1 MRHAIDPKID
11 CVFKA
16 LLGAEENRNLLIHF
30 LNAFLA
36 GELLEPIV
44 WVDILN
50 PYNEKE
56 FLSDK
61 LSIVDVKAKDGHER
75 IYQIEIQ
82 LTSYSHLPARIIYN
96 WADIYSQQLKSGQD
110 YGELRPTYAIW
121 LLAENLITD
130 DSDYVHH
137 YKVRDEQGKTFTQH
151 GGIWLLELEYS
162 PPPEGVSNSV
172 IQYCLSYNNQGAGIG
187 LFEFGA
193 AKPWENNT
201 VRYNVSQND
210 GLINAGSLAVWRNE
224 AGGTMRNCEIYNN
237 TFYNDTIKGLSLWIY
252 NNWPGFH
259 FRNNIFVYSGSF
271 LFPGQKLAD
280 EVFQA
285 NCYWN
290 LSGNTEIAGH
300 KSLAEW
306 AAATGNEMME
316 GNIVGFYADPQL
328 QAPGSCTLTEPDKLT
343 PENLAAY
350 SLKSGSPLI
359 DRGLDLKN
367 LFSLDPGGRDLVG
380 TVIPQGNNFDIGA
393 LERSK

>member
-36 GELLEPIV
+36 GELSEPIV

-121 LLAENLITD
+121 LLAEDLITD
-130 DSDYVHH
+130 DSEYVHH

-151 GGIWLLELEYS
+151 GGIWLLELDKFKANRIES
-162 PPPEGVSNSV
+162 EDQRWLQFFKVGE
-172 IQYCLSYNNQGAGIG
+172 QL
-187 LFEFGA
+187 
-193 AKPWENNT
+193 
-201 VRYNVSQND
+201 ND
-210 GLINAGSLAVWRNE
+210 ESLPDWMITQEMKQAMS
-224 AGGTMRNCEIYNN
+224 TLN
-237 TFYNDTIKGLSLWIY
+237 TFSEKERQYHQYQARQEYLREQRTILRELEETSREL
-252 NNWPGFH
+252 
-259 FRNNIFVYSGSF
+259 
-271 LFPGQKLAD
+271 LQAKLREELALK
-280 EVFQA
+280 EKQSALQEKQSAVLEKEA
-285 NCYWN
+285 
-290 LSGNTEIAGH
+290 A
-300 KSLAEW
+300 LAEIERLK
-306 AAATGNEMME
+306 A
-316 GNIVGFYADPQL
+316 L
-328 QAPGSCTLTEPDKLT
+328 
-343 PENLAAY
+343 LAN
-350 SLKSGSPLI
+350 K
-359 DRGLDLKN
+359 D
-367 LFSLDPGGRDLVG
+367 
-380 TVIPQGNNFDIGA
+380 Q
-393 LERSK
+393 

>member
-56 FLSDK
+56 FLSNK

-110 YGELRPTYAIW
+110 YGELKPTYAIW

-151 GGIWLLELEYS
+151 GGIWLLELDKFKANRIESEDQRWLQFFKVGEQLNDESLPDWMITQEMKQAMSTLTTFSEKERQYHQYQARQEYLREQRTILRELEETS
-162 PPPEGVSNSV
+162 RELLQAKLREELALKEKQSALQEKQSAV
-172 IQYCLSYNNQGAGIG
+172 L
-187 LFEFGA
+187 EKEA
-193 AKPWENNT
+193 A
-201 VRYNVSQND
+201 
-210 GLINAGSLAVWRNE
+210 
-224 AGGTMRNCEIYNN
+224 
-237 TFYNDTIKGLSLWIY
+237 
-252 NNWPGFH
+252 
-259 FRNNIFVYSGSF
+259 
-271 LFPGQKLAD
+271 
-280 EVFQA
+280 
-285 NCYWN
+285 
-290 LSGNTEIAGH
+290 
-300 KSLAEW
+300 LAE
-306 AAATGNEMME
+306 
-316 GNIVGFYADPQL
+316 IVRLKAL
-328 QAPGSCTLTEPDKLT
+328 
-343 PENLAAY
+343 LA
-350 SLKSGSPLI
+350 KK
-359 DRGLDLKN
+359 DH
-367 LFSLDPGGRDLVG
+367 
-380 TVIPQGNNFDIGA
+380 
-393 LERSK
+393 

>member
-1 MRHAIDPKID
+1 MRHSIDPKID
-11 CVFKA
+11 CTFKA

-151 GGIWLLELEYS
+151 GGIWLLELDKFKANRIES
-162 PPPEGVSNSV
+162 EDQRWLQFFKVGE
-172 IQYCLSYNNQGAGIG
+172 QL
-187 LFEFGA
+187 
-193 AKPWENNT
+193 
-201 VRYNVSQND
+201 ND
-210 GLINAGSLAVWRNE
+210 ESLPDWMITQEMKQAMS
-224 AGGTMRNCEIYNN
+224 TLN
-237 TFYNDTIKGLSLWIY
+237 TFSEKERQYHQYQARQEYLREQRTILRELEETSQELLQTKL
-252 NNWPGFH
+252 
-259 FRNNIFVYSGSF
+259 REEAA
-271 LFPGQKLAD
+271 QKREKLALQ
-280 EVFQA
+280 EKEA
-285 NCYWN
+285 
-290 LSGNTEIAGH
+290 A
-300 KSLAEW
+300 LAEIEHLK
-306 AAATGNEMME
+306 A
-316 GNIVGFYADPQL
+316 L
-328 QAPGSCTLTEPDKLT
+328 
-343 PENLAAY
+343 LA
-350 SLKSGSPLI
+350 KK
-359 DRGLDLKN
+359 D
-367 LFSLDPGGRDLVG
+367 
-380 TVIPQGNNFDIGA
+380 Q
-393 LERSK
+393 

>member
-96 WADIYSQQLKSGQD
+96 WADIYSEQLKSGQD

-130 DSDYVHH
+130 DSEYVHH

-151 GGIWLLELEYS
+151 GGIWLLELDKFKANRIES
-162 PPPEGVSNSV
+162 EDQRWLQFFKVGE
-172 IQYCLSYNNQGAGIG
+172 QL
-187 LFEFGA
+187 
-193 AKPWENNT
+193 
-201 VRYNVSQND
+201 ND
-210 GLINAGSLAVWRNE
+210 ESLPDWMITQEMKQAMS
-224 AGGTMRNCEIYNN
+224 TLN
-237 TFYNDTIKGLSLWIY
+237 TFSEKERQYHQYQARQEYLREQRTILRELEETSRELLQAKL
-252 NNWPGFH
+252 
-259 FRNNIFVYSGSF
+259 REEAA
-271 LFPGQKLAD
+271 QKREEAAQKREELALQ
-280 EVFQA
+280 EKEA
-285 NCYWN
+285 
-290 LSGNTEIAGH
+290 A
-300 KSLAEW
+300 LAEIERLK
-306 AAATGNEMME
+306 A
-316 GNIVGFYADPQL
+316 L
-328 QAPGSCTLTEPDKLT
+328 
-343 PENLAAY
+343 LAN
-350 SLKSGSPLI
+350 K
-359 DRGLDLKN
+359 DH
-367 LFSLDPGGRDLVG
+367 
-380 TVIPQGNNFDIGA
+380 
-393 LERSK
+393 

>member
-16 LLGAEENRNLLIHF
+16 LLGTEENRNLLIHF

-96 WADIYSQQLKSGQD
+96 WADIYSQQLQSGQD

-151 GGIWLLELEYS
+151 GGIWLLELDKFKANRIESEDQRWLQFFKVGEQLNDESLPDWMITQEMKQAMSTLTTFSEKERQYHQYQARQEYLREQRTILRELEETS
-162 PPPEGVSNSV
+162 RELL
-172 IQYCLSYNNQGAGIG
+172 QAKLREELALQ
-187 LFEFGA
+187 EKEA
-193 AKPWENNT
+193 A
-201 VRYNVSQND
+201 
-210 GLINAGSLAVWRNE
+210 
-224 AGGTMRNCEIYNN
+224 
-237 TFYNDTIKGLSLWIY
+237 
-252 NNWPGFH
+252 
-259 FRNNIFVYSGSF
+259 
-271 LFPGQKLAD
+271 
-280 EVFQA
+280 
-285 NCYWN
+285 
-290 LSGNTEIAGH
+290 
-300 KSLAEW
+300 LAEIERLK
-306 AAATGNEMME
+306 A
-316 GNIVGFYADPQL
+316 L
-328 QAPGSCTLTEPDKLT
+328 
-343 PENLAAY
+343 LAN
-350 SLKSGSPLI
+350 K
-359 DRGLDLKN
+359 DH
-367 LFSLDPGGRDLVG
+367 
-380 TVIPQGNNFDIGA
+380 
-393 LERSK
+393 